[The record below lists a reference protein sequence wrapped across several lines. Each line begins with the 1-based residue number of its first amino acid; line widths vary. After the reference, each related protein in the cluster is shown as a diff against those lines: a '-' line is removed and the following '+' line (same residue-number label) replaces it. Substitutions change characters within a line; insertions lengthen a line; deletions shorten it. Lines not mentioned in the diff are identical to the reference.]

1 MKFSQT
7 DFWFIT
13 ELFMTGFVRPTP
25 NDTVDGLREDTCVE
39 VRQLCMQL
47 TQSAAKQLIDCRT

>member
-39 VRQLCMQL
+39 VRQLCMQ
-47 TQSAAKQLIDCRT
+47 SAAKQLIDCKT